1 MKPLENDLISPE
13 KPKFTGTLQS
23 IFYNCKDCYENYIEG
38 TNNV

>member
-23 IFYNCKDCYENYIEG
+23 IFCKDCYENYIEG